1 MAMRKTAAVLATAAM
16 MALSGTALA
25 ETTVIDLGGPG
36 GDLMRGTARSDVM
49 KGLGGNDAIHGKGG
63 NDTLYGNSG
72 HDALYGGAG
81 DDTVRGGGGDDRSE
95 ERAVYGGSGDDTL
108 RGDAGDDALYGGPGV
123 DEIRAGDG
131 NDLVGSEGDGEADTV
146 DCGAGTDVV
155 KKSPTEQLDSFV
167 NCEGFVS

>member
-1 MAMRKTAAVLATAAM
+1 MAMKKTAAVLATAAM

-25 ETTVIDLGGPG
+25 ETTAIDLGGPG
-36 GDLMRGTARSDVM
+36 GDLMRGTARADVM
-49 KGLGGNDAIHGKGG
+49 KGLGGND
-63 NDTLYGNSG
+63 TLYGNAG

-81 DDTVRGGGGDDRSE
+81 NDTVYGGGGDDRAE

-108 RGDAGDDALYGGPGV
+108 HGDAGDDALYGGPGV
-123 DEIRAGDG
+123 DKIRAGDG

-155 KKSPTEQLDSFV
+155 KKSSTEQLDSFV